1 MDQFNHLV
9 GKKLL
14 DVTEVSDLGSGYVD
28 KDTVEQLAEQ
38 HGFTTVRYCSESGF
52 TDMEFREDRL
62 KVTTDNKG
70 VIKRV
75 ALG

>member
-1 MDQFNHLV
+1 MEQFNHLV
-9 GKKLL
+9 GKKLV
-14 DVTEVSDLGSGYVD
+14 DVNEVSALDGTHVA
-28 KDTVEQLAEQ
+28 KNVVEQLARQ
-38 HGFTTVRYCSESGF
+38 HGLATVCYCSESGF

-75 ALG
+75 ELG

>member
-1 MDQFNHLV
+1 MEQFNHLV
-9 GKKLL
+9 GKKLV
-14 DVTEVSDLGSGYVD
+14 DVNEVSALDSTQVA
-28 KDTVEQLAEQ
+28 KNVVEQLAKQ
-38 HGFTTVRYCSESGF
+38 HGLNAVRYCSESGF

-62 KVTTDNKG
+62 KVTTDNTG